1 MKKTADTIIV
11 IGNGFDVCHGLPSRY
26 SDFKAWLQ
34 VNNLE
39 LYETLNRY
47 IDISGDWWNEF
58 ERNLASFHVP
68 KLIHDAP
75 KDYPQQDHR
84 FPPMF
89 THPANGFFRKIKKHL
104 SESFTEWAK
113 TLSCVSMKPVLDL
126 PDANLH
132 ISFNYTDTLEKVYGI
147 PENQILYIHGKANR
161 GDKLIFGHSKS
172 QFELE
177 EEIKKKYNLYESE
190 SFYVPGTF
198 GDAEYQLTTEV
209 SYLDKFPYAQIMKYE
224 KVLSPAVFA
233 AKTIWVYG
241 LAFSEVDFQ
250 YIEWI
255 ASRKPSLLWKVS
267 WHTDNDKKQ
276 IEETFRDLGVKD
288 YKLFYAG

>member
-1 MKKTADTIIV
+1 MRRPADTIII

-58 ERNLASFHVP
+58 ERNLTSFHVP

-75 KDYPQQDHR
+75 KNYPQQDSR
-84 FPPMF
+84 FPPTF
-89 THPANGFFRKIKKHL
+89 NHPMNGFFRMIKKHL
-104 SESFTEWAK
+104 SESFTELAK
-113 TLSCVSMKPVLDL
+113 TLSCDSTKPILEL
-126 PDANLH
+126 PDANLY

-147 PENQILYIHGKANR
+147 PESKILYIHGKASR
-161 GDKLIFGHSKS
+161 RDDLIFGHSKS
-172 QFELE
+172 HFELE
-177 EEIKKKYNLYESE
+177 EEIKRKYGLFESE

-198 GDAEYQLTTEV
+198 GDAEYQLTMEV
-209 SYLDKFPYAQIMKYE
+209 SYLDKFPYAQIMKNE
-224 KVLSPAVFA
+224 KLLASAVFA
-233 AKTIWVYG
+233 AKNIWVYG

-250 YIEWI
+250 YIDWI
-255 ASRKPSLLWKVS
+255 VSRKSTLFWQVS
-267 WHTDNDKKQ
+267 WHIENDKKQ
-276 IEETFRDLGVKD
+276 IEDTFRGLRVKN
-288 YKLFYAG
+288 YELFYA